1 LSYDEELQ
9 MVTLMPWHV
18 DESREAPP
26 AMAFSATATLPAEAT
41 SAFRDGMNYLQMGE
55 GHKAVTMLTRAIEH
69 APDFS
74 AGHAFLGV
82 AHALT
87 NSIYPALDH
96 LECATKLEPDN
107 FAAHFLLAQLNFKL
121 RIPQKGYLEAEQA
134 LRCVR
139 TLEQRKMLTQLL
151 AGERARERNGIARP
165 WFNKPFNASA
175 LLVAGSGLAAAIMAI
190 FAHIH

>member
-1 LSYDEELQ
+1 MITALTWQ
-9 MVTLMPWHV
+9 MDGSPEGAALMA
-18 DESREAPP
+18 S
-26 AMAFSATATLPAEAT
+26 SATPAVPAAAS

-55 GHKAVTMLTRAIEH
+55 GQKAVTMLARAIEH

-96 LECATKLEPDN
+96 LECATKLQPDN

-121 RIPQKGYLEAEQA
+121 RIPQKGYAEADQA

-139 TLEQRKMLTQLL
+139 NIEQRKMLTQLL
-151 AGERARERNGIARP
+151 SAERARERNGISRP
-165 WFNKPFNASA
+165 WFNKPFNSSA
-175 LLVAGSGLAAAIMAI
+175 LLIAGSGLAAAGVAI
-190 FAHIH
+190 FIHLH